1 MALITLAVSSYRS
14 LRSLVLPLERLNVVT
29 GANGS
34 GKSSLYRSL
43 RLLADVAQGQA
54 IASLAAEGGLR
65 STMWAG
71 GSGYS
76 TAMRSGRSPM
86 QGNLGRGPISLR
98 LGFASED
105 YGYAIDLGLPT
116 PGPGASREEASLF
129 GDDPVVKA
137 EAVWVGERLS
147 HHNAIARRSNACVLV
162 QDESGRPRPL
172 VTDLAPFET
181 MMMRAADPT
190 NAVELLVLRERM
202 RAWRFYDHF
211 RIDRDAP
218 VRSPRI
224 GTRTVAL
231 ASDGSDLAP
240 AVQTVREIGDGP
252 AFDRA
257 IEDAFQGSSLEID
270 VRDGLFRLSM
280 KQTGLNRS
288 LEASEL
294 SDGTLRYIAL
304 ATALHTPR
312 PPELMVLNEPE
323 GSLHPDLLAPL
334 SRMIAA
340 ASKRSQVIV
349 VSHAQALVETLSK
362 HGAHMLALEKENG
375 ETVVA
380 SVRSPAWAWPER

>member
-1 MALITLAVSSYRS
+1 MTLITLAVSGYRS

-43 RLLADVAQGQA
+43 RLLADVSQGQA

-71 GSGYS
+71 GSDYS
-76 TAMRSGRSPM
+76 TAMRSGRSPI
-86 QGNLGRGPISLR
+86 QRNVGRGPVSLR

-105 YGYAIDLGLPT
+105 YGYAIDLGLPI

-137 EAVWVGERLS
+137 EAVWTGERLS
-147 HHNAIARRSNACVLV
+147 RHNAIARRGNASVLV
-162 QDESGRPRPL
+162 QDGSGRLRPV

-190 NAVELLVLRERM
+190 NAVELLLLRERM

-218 VRSPRI
+218 ARIPRI

-240 AVQTVREIGDGP
+240 AVQTVREIGNGP

-257 IEDAFQGSSLEID
+257 IEDAFPGSSIEID
-270 VRDGLFRLSM
+270 AADGLFRLSM
-280 KQTGLNRS
+280 RQNGLHRP

-323 GSLHPDLLAPL
+323 GSLHPSLLEPL
-334 SRMIAA
+334 ARMIAA
-340 ASKRSQVIV
+340 ASEHSQVIV
-349 VSHAQALVETLSK
+349 VSHASSLVETLSV
-362 HGAHMLALEKENG
+362 HGAQMLALEKENG
-375 ETVVA
+375 ETIVA
-380 SVRSPAWAWPER
+380 NVEPPAWAWPER

>member
-1 MALITLAVSSYRS
+1 MH
-14 LRSLVLPLERLNVVT
+14 
-29 GANGS
+29 
-34 GKSSLYRSL
+34 
-43 RLLADVAQGQA
+43 
-54 IASLAAEGGLR
+54 
-65 STMWAG
+65 
-71 GSGYS
+71 
-76 TAMRSGRSPM
+76 
-86 QGNLGRGPISLR
+86 GNLGRGPSALR

-116 PGPGASREEASLF
+116 PSPGTSREEASLF

-137 EAVWVGERLS
+137 ESVWVGERLS
-147 HHNAIARRSNACVLV
+147 RHNAIARRANASVLV
-162 QDESGRPRPL
+162 QDERGRLRPV

-190 NAVELLVLRERM
+190 NAGELLVLRERM

-218 VRSPRI
+218 ARSPRI

-231 ASDGSDLAP
+231 ASDGSDLTP
-240 AVQTVREIGDGP
+240 AVQTVREIGDRP

-257 IEDAFQGSSLEID
+257 IEDAFPGSSLEID
-270 VRDGLFRLSM
+270 AKHGLFRLSM
-280 KQTGLNRS
+280 RQTGLNRP

-340 ASKRSQVIV
+340 ASKRSQFIV
-349 VSHAQALVETLSK
+349 VSHAQALIETLSQ
-362 HGAHMLALEKENG
+362 HGAQMLALEKENG

-380 SVRSPAWAWPER
+380 SVGSPAWAWPER

>member
-1 MALITLAVSSYRS
+1 MALITLAVSGYRS

-71 GSGYS
+71 GAGYS
-76 TAMRSGRSPM
+76 SAMRSGRSPM
-86 QGNLGRGPISLR
+86 QGNVGRGPVSLR

-105 YGYAIDLGLPT
+105 YGYAIDLGLPI

-137 EAVWVGERLS
+137 EAVWAGERLS
-147 HHNAIARRSNACVLV
+147 RLNVIARRGNASVLV
-162 QDESGRPRPL
+162 QDKSGRLRPV

-190 NAVELLVLRERM
+190 NAVELLFLRERM
-202 RAWRFYDHF
+202 KAWRFYDHF

-218 VRSPRI
+218 SRIPRI

-257 IEDAFQGSSLEID
+257 IEDAFPGSSVEID
-270 VRDGLFRLSM
+270 AVNGLFRLSM
-280 KQTGLNRS
+280 RQSGLQRA
-288 LEASEL
+288 LDASEL

-323 GSLHPDLLAPL
+323 GSLHPNLLEPL
-334 SRMIAA
+334 ARMIAA
-340 ASKRSQVIV
+340 ASQRSQIIV
-349 VSHAQALVETLSK
+349 VSHAQALVEALAE
-362 HGAHMLALEKENG
+362 HGAQMLALEKESG
-375 ETVVA
+375 ETI
-380 SVRSPAWAWPER
+380 VRDIDVPAWEWPER

>member
-1 MALITLAVSSYRS
+1 MLG
-14 LRSLVLPLERLNVVT
+14 NV
-29 GANGS
+29 
-34 GKSSLYRSL
+34 
-43 RLLADVAQGQA
+43 
-54 IASLAAEGGLR
+54 
-65 STMWAG
+65 
-71 GSGYS
+71 
-76 TAMRSGRSPM
+76 
-86 QGNLGRGPISLR
+86 GRGPVSLR

-105 YGYAIDLGLPT
+105 YGYAIDLGLPI

-137 EAVWVGERLS
+137 EAVWAGERLS
-147 HHNAIARRSNACVLV
+147 RHNAIARRGNASVLV
-162 QDESGRPRPL
+162 QDKSGRLRPV

-190 NAVELLVLRERM
+190 NAVELLFLRERM
-202 RAWRFYDHF
+202 KAWRFYDHF

-218 VRSPRI
+218 SRIPRI

-240 AVQTVREIGDGP
+240 AIQTVREIGDGP

-257 IEDAFQGSSLEID
+257 IEDAFPGSSIEID
-270 VRDGLFRLSM
+270 VANGLFRLSM
-280 KQTGLNRS
+280 RQSGLHRA
-288 LEASEL
+288 LDASEL

-323 GSLHPDLLAPL
+323 GSLHPSLLEPL
-334 SRMIAA
+334 ARMIAA
-340 ASKRSQVIV
+340 ASERSQLIV
-349 VSHAQALVETLSK
+349 VSHAKALVEALAN

-375 ETVVA
+375 ETIVQNIDI
-380 SVRSPAWAWPER
+380 PAWEWPER